1 MATGMGVVAATVLG
15 RLQGKVAIVTGGS
28 KGIGEATV
36 RLFSK
41 HGAKVIIADVADDAG
56 IKVTGSL
63 PESATFIHCDVSKE
77 KDVSAA
83 VDFAMEKHGQLDI
96 IYNNAGIVNTH
107 KGNIADYD
115 MTQFE
120 NVMNVN
126 VKGVMHGIKHAA
138 RVMIP
143 QKRGSII
150 STSSVLGI
158 LGGHN
163 FSYTASKHAVVGLT
177 KNGAAELG
185 KYGIRVNCI
194 SPFGIA
200 TEMAMSVLQREVSE
214 EEKNK
219 VKASIEALFRGIANL
234 KEATLKA
241 EDIAE
246 AALYLASEDS
256 KYVSGHN
263 LVVDGGV
270 TIVDHQGLKLL

>member
-1 MATGMGVVAATVLG
+1 MATGMGVAAASVLG

-36 RLFSK
+36 RLFAK

-56 IKVTGSL
+56 LKVAEAL
-63 PESATFIHCDVSKE
+63 PQWATFVHCDVSKE

-96 IYNNAGIVNTH
+96 IYNNAGIANTH
-107 KGNIADYD
+107 KANVEDYD
-115 MTQFE
+115 MKQFE

-150 STSSVLGI
+150 STSSILGI

-163 FSYTASKHAVVGLT
+163 YSYTASKHAVVGLT

-194 SPFGIA
+194 SPFGVA
-200 TEMAMSVLQREVSE
+200 TDMITNVLEVGASE
-214 EEKNK
+214 EERDK
-219 VKASIEALFRGIANL
+219 VKAHIEAKIGDIANL
-234 KEATLKA
+234 KEATLKE

-246 AALYLASEDS
+246 GALYLASEES
-256 KYVSGHN
+256 KTLYK
-263 LVVDGGV
+263 
-270 TIVDHQGLKLL
+270 TLLPA